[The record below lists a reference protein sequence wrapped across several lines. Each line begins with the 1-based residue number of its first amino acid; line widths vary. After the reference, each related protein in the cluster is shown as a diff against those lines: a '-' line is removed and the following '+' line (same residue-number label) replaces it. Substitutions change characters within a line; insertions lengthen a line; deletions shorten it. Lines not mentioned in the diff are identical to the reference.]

1 MRVIFD
7 TNVLLSALLSAK
19 SPPAQLLGHWRQ
31 GRFTL
36 LSCEE
41 QLDEVRRVTRYP
53 KIRERLA
60 PALAGRLVNEVRA
73 LSDMIDNLPIV
84 DVSPDP
90 WDDYLL
96 ALAQKGHADFLVT
109 GDKNDLLSLTR
120 HAGTAIVTVREMLV
134 TLGLRTI

>member
-1 MRVIFD
+1 M
-7 TNVLLSALLSAK
+7 
-19 SPPAQLLGHWRQ
+19 
-31 GRFTL
+31 L

-53 KIRERLA
+53 KIKERLA

-73 LSDMIDNLPIV
+73 LSDMIDNLPMV

-90 WDDYLL
+90 WDNYLL

-120 HAGTAIVTVREMLV
+120 HAGTAIVTVREMLA